1 MKLTK
6 SKLKQIIKEELE
18 EVAGVGLSDR
28 SADPE
33 FGNRPEDLEQ
43 KIASLENM
51 LSIRRSYERKFR
63 EDVAEIADRY
73 GGEVGRDLEAAMR
86 DD

>member
-18 EVAGVGLSDR
+18 EVAGVGLSGR

-51 LSIRRSYERKFR
+51 LSTASNYERKFR

-73 GGEVGRDLEAAMR
+73 GGEVGRDLYAAMS
-86 DD
+86 D